1 MKSIEIMKRCGKF
14 SWFYQLLRG
23 NAVKSCRD
31 PFILYFFI
39 KIIKLSRKNG
49 KNYLFFRKFGQ
60 NVHYIRNIFLETDI
74 FVHYIRSDLWSKKSV
89 SPKMFII
96 SECSLYP
103 KPLISEI
110 YCIRQILGVPNESW
124 KTKLWA
130 LIFRQCKWDI
140 FMKQNFPT

>member
-14 SWFYQLLRG
+14 SRFYRLLRG
-23 NAVKSCRD
+23 NAVKSCRN
-31 PFILYFFI
+31 PFILYFSHQNT
-39 KIIKLSRKNG
+39 KVVAKNG
-49 KNYLFFRKFGQ
+49 TYYLFFRKFGQ

-110 YCIRQILGVPNESW
+110 YCITFFCCSNLPVCCWAIVTQVYQKLGEKS
-124 KTKLWA
+124 
-130 LIFRQCKWDI
+130 I
-140 FMKQNFPT
+140 